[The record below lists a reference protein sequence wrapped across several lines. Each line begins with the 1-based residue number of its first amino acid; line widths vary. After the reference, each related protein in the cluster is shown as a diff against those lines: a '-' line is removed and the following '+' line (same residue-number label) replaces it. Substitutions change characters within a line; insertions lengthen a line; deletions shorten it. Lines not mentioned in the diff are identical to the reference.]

1 MKPTIIRIRSGGQS
15 GVDRAALDFA
25 RCQNIEICGWCPK
38 GGWAEDYPEA
48 PGIRAMFPEL
58 QETPEAEPWQRTLW
72 NMRDAQA
79 ILTIMP
85 EGSGESK
92 GTELGV
98 QEGIELGK
106 PMFTAR
112 GVEDAEEIAA
122 WLRALAADRSAGSD
136 AVDGSANS
144 DAVDGSANSDAV
156 VGSANSDAVD
166 ESTTAIGIELCV
178 GGPRASEC
186 PDGYRVTLEIL
197 EKVMEL
203 LDLTSR
209 AKKQGTDKKSGIR
222 VMTIDD
228 YEKVYSL
235 WMSCKNMGFNNL
247 DDSREGIAKYLKRN
261 PATCFVAEQ
270 GQNIVGVI
278 LSGHDG
284 RRGFIHH
291 LAVAENC
298 RRQGIATKLLECAVS
313 SLAAEGINKVA
324 LLVFNRNEAGNAFWE
339 KNGFT
344 CREDLVYRNKALV
357 EMVRI
362 DT

>member
-1 MKPTIIRIRSGGQS
+1 MLSTCSQHLQRTMKPTIIRIRSGGQS

-48 PGIRAMFPEL
+48 PGIKEMYPEL
-58 QETPEAEPWQRTLW
+58 KETPEAEPWQRTLW

-122 WLRALAADRSAGSD
+122 WLRSLAADRSAESSAVVGSANSN

-144 DAVDGSANSDAV
+144 DAVDESA
-156 VGSANSDAVD
+156 
-166 ESTTAIGIELCV
+166 TAIGVELCV

-186 PDGYRVTLEIL
+186 PDGYRVTMEIL

-203 LDLTSR
+203 LDQT
-209 AKKQGTDKKSGIR
+209 KFEIR

-228 YEKVYSL
+228 YERVYAL

-261 PATCFVAEQ
+261 PSTCFVAEQ

-284 RRGFIHH
+284 RRG
-291 LAVAENC
+291 LV
-298 RRQGIATKLLECAVS
+298 
-313 SLAAEGINKVA
+313 KVPGTFKE
-324 LLVFNRNEAGNAFWE
+324 V
-339 KNGFT
+339 
-344 CREDLVYRNKALV
+344 
-357 EMVRI
+357 
-362 DT
+362 

>member
-1 MKPTIIRIRSGGQS
+1 MLSICSQHLQRTMKPRIIRIRSGGQS

-25 RCQNIEICGWCPK
+25 RKHNIEICGWCPK

-48 PGIRAMFPEL
+48 PGIKEMYPEL

-72 NMRDAQA
+72 NMRDAQV

-98 QEGIELGK
+98 QEGIELGES
-106 PMFTAR
+106 MFTAR
-112 GVEDAEEIAA
+112 GVEDAEDIAA
-122 WLRALAADRSAGSD
+122 WLRSLAADRSAGSD
-136 AVDGSANS
+136 G
-144 DAVDGSANSDAV
+144 V

-166 ESTTAIGIELCV
+166 ESVELCV

-186 PDGYRVTLEIL
+186 PDGYRVTMEIL

-203 LDLTSR
+203 LDQT
-209 AKKQGTDKKSGIR
+209 KFGIR

-228 YEKVYSL
+228 YEKVYAL

-261 PATCFVAEQ
+261 PSTCFVAEC
-270 GQNIVGVI
+270 GDSIVGVI
-278 LSGHDG
+278 FSGHDG

-291 LAVAENC
+291 LAVAEDC
-298 RRQGIATKLLECAVS
+298 RRQGIATELLECAVS

-344 CREDLVYRNKALV
+344 SREDLVYRNKALV

>member
-1 MKPTIIRIRSGGQS
+1 MMRSIFWQISQQRNKKIEDMKTTITGIRSGGQS

-25 RCQNIEICGWCPK
+25 RKHNMEICGWCPK
-38 GGWAEDYPEA
+38 GGWAEDYPVA
-48 PGIRAMFPEL
+48 PGIMAVYPEL

-79 ILTIMP
+79 ILTIIP
-85 EGSGESK
+85 EESGESR
-92 GTELGV
+92 GTQLGV
-98 QEGIELGK
+98 KEGIELGK
-106 PMFTAR
+106 PMFTAH
-112 GVEDAEEIAA
+112 GVEDAAEIAA
-122 WLRALAADRSAGSD
+122 WLRSLE
-136 AVDGSANS
+136 VDGAAES
-144 DAVDGSANSDAV
+144 DLVVGAGAV
-156 VGSANSDAVD
+156 VGAAPS
-166 ESTTAIGIELCV
+166 IGIELCV

-186 PDGYRVTLEIL
+186 PDGYRVTMEVL
-197 EKVMEL
+197 EKVKEL
-203 LDLTSR
+203 LDLTEF
-209 AKKQGTDKKSGIR
+209 GIR
-222 VMTIDD
+222 AMTIDD
-228 YEKVYSL
+228 YEKVYAL

-247 DDSREGIAKYLKRN
+247 DDSRDGIAKYLRRN
-261 PATCFVAEQ
+261 PSTCFVAER
-270 GQNIVGVI
+270 GESIVGVI

-291 LAVAENC
+291 LAVAEDC
-298 RRQGIATKLLECAVS
+298 RRKGIATELLDCAVS

-344 CREDLVYRNKALV
+344 RREDLAYRNKALV